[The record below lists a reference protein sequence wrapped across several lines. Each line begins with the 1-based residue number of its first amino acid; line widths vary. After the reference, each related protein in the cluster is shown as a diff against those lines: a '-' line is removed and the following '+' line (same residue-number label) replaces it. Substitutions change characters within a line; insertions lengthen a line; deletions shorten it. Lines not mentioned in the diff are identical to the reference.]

1 MNQMPDKP
9 LYRVAVTGSNGQL
22 GMELAGIAGDHPKF
36 QFTFLSREIFPLD
49 DQGKMEAWLHSNPV
63 DYFIHCAAYTAV
75 DKAESEKEKAFL
87 ANATAPGLIAGL
99 LSENR
104 TKLIHIST
112 DYVFDGNSS
121 MPLTEEAVTN
131 PVNFYG
137 LTKLEGERLVLK
149 NNPDSMIIRTSWLYS
164 AFGNNF
170 VKTMIR
176 LMKDRESIQVVA
188 DQTGSPTYA
197 GDLASAIMQILE
209 SGKFVPGIYHYSNE
223 GEASWFEFATEIK
236 RLTGSTCKILPIP
249 SSGYPTPAKRPAYS
263 LLDKSKIRTIYS
275 LSIPV
280 WQSSLRFCVD
290 QLKKQ

>member
-1 MNQMPDKP
+1 MSDQP

-22 GMELAGIAGDHPKF
+22 GMELARIAVDHPQF

-49 DQGKMEAWLHSNPV
+49 DQGKMEVWLHANPV

-87 ANATAPGLIAGL
+87 ANATAHGLIADL

-121 MPLTEEAVTN
+121 MPLTEEAATN

-137 LTKLEGERLVLK
+137 LSKLEGERLVLK
-149 NNPDSMIIRTSWLYS
+149 NNPDSMIVRTSWLYS

-197 GDLASAIMQILE
+197 GDLANAMMQILE
-209 SGKFVPGIYHYSNE
+209 SGRFVPGIYHYSNE
-223 GEASWFEFATEIK
+223 GETSWFEFATEIK
-236 RLTGSTCKILPIP
+236 RLTGSTCRILPIP

-263 LLDKSKIRTIYS
+263 LLAKSKIRTIYGMN
-275 LSIPV
+275 IPV
-280 WQSSLRFCVD
+280 WQSSLSFCID

>member
-1 MNQMPDKP
+1 MIP
-9 LYRVAVTGSNGQL
+9 
-22 GMELAGIAGDHPKF
+22 
-36 QFTFLSREIFPLD
+36 
-49 DQGKMEAWLHSNPV
+49 GKWKSWLHANPV

-137 LTKLEGERLVLK
+137 LSKLEGERLVLK

-197 GDLASAIMQILE
+197 GDLANAMMQILE

-236 RLTGSTCKILPIP
+236 RLTGSTCRILPIP

-263 LLDKSKIRTIYS
+263 LLDKSKIRTIYG
-275 LSIPV
+275 LNIPV
-280 WQSSLRFCVD
+280 WQSSLSFCID